1 MAFPNANEIESILNE
16 LKDAEPTLVID
27 YKEASYSDVLKYK
40 LCQEFVKLL
49 KEEKI
54 SQAELSRR
62 LGVDKAVVN
71 KIILHRIEH
80 FTIDR
85 LVDLYSSLRPLSIK
99 LEAS

>member
-27 YKEASYSDVLKYK
+27 YKEVSYSDVLKYK